1 MFSSTYQRISLAR
14 LIGMLVLMLTF
25 ICTLFGNTSADI
37 YAAVAELE
45 DLVFLEQRLLNASK
59 NFISSE
65 RRKLANLKQ
74 FAEAVEVASKLSSGN
89 PEEYVANPINSYLLL
104 KRFTWGWKELGS
116 LLNLSD
122 EKLKDIDTILKVS
135 KNSLPTYD
143 EDFVGAAA
151 GLFRLQET
159 YAIPAREMSEGKIK
173 GTKPSLHKLTAADCY
188 ELGELAYKNDKYVQM
203 LEWLEEA
210 ERLRLTNATLGQE
223 RIGNLSIVLLF
234 EHLSWAYYISGN
246 YKKALYYTEQAL
258 KHNTSD
264 PTMENN
270 AKYYKSVIKMQQEGN
285 RVTQTSYQFD
295 YKQNV
300 IGNKE
305 FYNSTYA
312 RACRGVFLN
321 NHTRPRDHRKIRCFY
336 KRDSP
341 RLLLK
346 PVKVECV
353 HDNPEVYI
361 LYDVINQK
369 EIDFIKSLAKPKLTF
384 AKAYDDFGKMVTANY
399 RICKSCGSLMSPN
412 HFVSFQQSRST
423 QLMYSWLFYEDTPLQ
438 LHDQLKS
445 LDRRCA
451 DVSGLSIDSAE
462 ELQVVNYG
470 IGGQYEFHKDHGEKG
485 APLDVHKDGNRIA
498 TLLFYLSDV
507 EAGGET
513 VFTKAGLS
521 LKPKKGDAA
530 FWFNLHRNN
539 TGDWRTEHASCPVVS
554 GSKWV
559 MNKWFHMRGNDQR
572 RPCTLKQLD

>member
-369 EIDFIKSLAKPKLTF
+369 EIDFIKSLAKPKLEL
-384 AKAYDDFGKMVTANY
+384 ARVYDLDTGVIRSAGY
-399 RICKSCGSLMSPN
+399 RISKS
-412 HFVSFQQSRST
+412 
-423 QLMYSWLFYEDTPLQ
+423 SWLFYEDTPLQ